1 MCRSFAVICVQC
13 SALLLHSVYFKHL
26 FAIEQYSSTSAEWKH
41 LFHSAAPHMDAKKPC
56 RINLLYVVARA
67 HAYIL
72 LQSFQQYMNMEDG
85 NVLFRAKLLLSNKF
99 GHAPTF

>member
-1 MCRSFAVICVQC
+1 MCSSFAVIFVHC

-41 LFHSAAPHMDAKKPC
+41 LFHSAAHMDAKKSC
-56 RINLLYVVARA
+56 RMNLLHVVARA

-85 NVLFRAKLLLSNKF
+85 NVLFRAKLLFSNKF